1 MSFSKLT
8 LISAA
13 MFLGGAALVPA
24 AANDIVVTDEGY
36 TIDLN
41 GRTDNL
47 NGSFLSQ
54 NGSLAAQD
62 IQGPLYGQD
71 AGTVRIE
78 GGGSLTYA
86 GGAGAGY
93 YKDVY
98 TMSRGETDQEAL
110 EEAWESMDSFWS
122 AGVFTG
128 NVVVGENTTL
138 VLEGQLSQ
146 YVSFQRP
153 TAVGANE
160 ISTPAFSGYAGISS
174 ITLEAG
180 ATVSFEGSTLNM
192 FDSRPNLTSNVPTEG
207 YNPTAVLA
215 LNMLN
220 NLKADSTSRL
230 IIGTDPASVNR
241 IVLNTEVADSTVGR
255 LVGNGRLYVT
265 GAGTISFIGESE
277 LDPGTRVDADGERDV
292 SGNTWLAG
300 NKLADILLGAGTV
313 NVGSADAGATVV
325 DNVFDGATSVSFLR
339 SDASNATVAGASN
352 GGMFVNGAA
361 AISSRCGRSARCSP
375 RKARQS
381 AVP

>member
-1 MSFSKLT
+1 MRGPRGAL
-8 LISAA
+8 
-13 MFLGGAALVPA
+13 FLGGAALVPA

-41 GRTDNL
+41 GRTDTL

-128 NVVVGENTTL
+128 NVVVGKNTTL

-146 YVSFQRP
+146 YVSFRRP
-153 TAVGANE
+153 TAVGAVE
-160 ISTPAFSGYAGISS
+160 ISRPAFSGYAGISG

-192 FDSRPNLTSNVPTEG
+192 FDSRPNLSSNDPTEG

-220 NLKADSTSRL
+220 NLKADATSSL
-230 IIGTDPASVNR
+230 IIGTDAASVNR
-241 IVLNTEVADSTVGR
+241 IVLNTTAGENSTVGR

-300 NKLADILLGAGTV
+300 NKLADILLVDLDNPLLIGDYNLTANLV
-313 NVGSADAGATVV
+313 YSADSSCL
-325 DNVFDGATSVSFLR
+325 DSLICDGRILMENRRVPGEAEILE
-339 SDASNATVAGASN
+339 NARRV
-352 GGMFVNGAA
+352 
-361 AISSRCGRSARCSP
+361 C
-375 RKARQS
+375 RKIGHRN
-381 AVP
+381 

>member
-36 TIDLN
+36 TIDLIN
-41 GRTDNL
+41 GRTDTL

-54 NGSLAAQD
+54 DGSLADQGVT
-62 IQGPLYGQD
+62 QGPLYGQD
-71 AGTVRIE
+71 AGTVLIT
-78 GGGSLTYA
+78 GGGSLTYV

-128 NVVVGENTTL
+128 SVEVGENTTL

-146 YVSFQRP
+146 YVSFEQP
-153 TAVGANE
+153 TAVGAVE

-230 IIGTDPASVNR
+230 IIGTDAASVNR
-241 IVLNTEVADSTVGR
+241 IVLNTTAGENSTVGR

-265 GAGTISFIGESE
+265 GAWGTISFIGESE

-300 NKLADILLGAGTV
+300 NKLADILLGAGRV
-313 NVGSADAGATVV
+313 NVGSADGGATVV
-325 DNVFDGATSVSFLR
+325 DNVFDGATSVSFLL
-339 SDASNATVAGASN
+339 SDASNATVAGVSN

-361 AISSRCGRSARCSP
+361 DYLGDISTV
-375 RKARQS
+375 KIT
-381 AVP
+381 